1 MEDQTNIIWD
11 ATSSTKLTSV
21 NVNAK
26 LWRSAKECGIG
37 LKDALEF
44 GILFKLADAD
54 GFGDYPDSNL
64 LKKFYEKVKILQA
77 KFQEC
82 EALRSQL
89 GDDYEEDPQDPK
101 ETNKEADDI
110 LKNFVDGKDG
120 S

>member
-1 MEDQTNIIWD
+1 MEDQTNTIWD
-11 ATSSTKLTSV
+11 ATASTKLTSV
-21 NVNAK
+21 NVDAK

-54 GFGDYPDSNL
+54 GFGDYPESNL
-64 LKKFYEKVKILQA
+64 LKKFHDKVKILQA

-89 GDDYEEDPQDPK
+89 KDEDPVDEDQ
-101 ETNKEADDI
+101 TNKEADDI
-110 LKNFVDGKDG
+110 LNNFVDGKDG